1 MIVPADERRL
11 SLPYPV
17 TKITNPVS
25 KEAEGEAREDDPR
38 RPASEIFNELTH
50 TTSRT
55 ARA

>member
-17 TKITNPVS
+17 AKITNPVS